1 MRLLYTIA
9 PLLVAAKSRLAS
21 RLDDNAL
28 LRRAKAIDDWFA
40 APTNR
45 TTPVAWTV
53 RRKSDVQLGEKISS
67 KAKTVYRGSM
77 RGAPVIV
84 KGKGRHAARGDY
96 GGDVLWE
103 EMIYLEALRGEPGI
117 VPLHGAWFSDD
128 ARHVSFVVGDCGPPI
143 GKTSR
148 DKPPLTSR
156 AFDERARKRPLELAK
171 AILECFGAWASR
183 AVHESNRRDASRRD
197 AGSMA
202 WRCGRLPLVHAST
215 AASSPRNDLV
225 KNYRVHPTH
234 WLICAQVARIHIGR
248 LQGAAVRDGF

>member
-9 PLLVAAKSRLAS
+9 PLLVAAKSRLAM

-84 KGKGRHAARGDY
+84 KGKGRHAAGNSS
-96 GGDVLWE
+96 VL
-103 EMIYLEALRGEPGI
+103 
-117 VPLHGAWFSDD
+117 
-128 ARHVSFVVGDCGPPI
+128 
-143 GKTSR
+143 
-148 DKPPLTSR
+148 
-156 AFDERARKRPLELAK
+156 
-171 AILECFGAWASR
+171 
-183 AVHESNRRDASRRD
+183 RRL
-197 AGSMA
+197 G
-202 WRCGRLPLVHAST
+202 
-215 AASSPRNDLV
+215 
-225 KNYRVHPTH
+225 
-234 WLICAQVARIHIGR
+234 VARIHIGR

>member
-53 RRKSDVQLGEKISS
+53 RRKSDVQLWEKISS

-84 KGKGRHAARGDY
+84 KGKGRHAAQGDY

-148 DKPPLTSR
+148 DKPPLMSR
-156 AFDERARKRPLELAK
+156 AFDKRARKRPLELAK

-183 AVHESNRRDASRRD
+183 AVHKSNRRDASNHDLRSIDATPARWRGVVVDYRSFTPARPRHRRE
-197 AGSMA
+197 M
-202 WRCGRLPLVHAST
+202 T
-215 AASSPRNDLV
+215 
-225 KNYRVHPTH
+225 
-234 WLICAQVARIHIGR
+234 
-248 LQGAAVRDGF
+248 

>member
-53 RRKSDVQLGEKISS
+53 RRKGDVQLGEKISS

-96 GGDVLWE
+96 GGDGLGGDD
-103 EMIYLEALRGEPGI
+103 LFG
-117 VPLHGAWFSDD
+117 GA
-128 ARHVSFVVGDCGPPI
+128 AR
-143 GKTSR
+143 
-148 DKPPLTSR
+148 
-156 AFDERARKRPLELAK
+156 
-171 AILECFGAWASR
+171 
-183 AVHESNRRDASRRD
+183 RR
-197 AGSMA
+197 
-202 WRCGRLPLVHAST
+202 
-215 AASSPRNDLV
+215 ASSPCTAPGSRTT
-225 KNYRVHPTH
+225 RGT
-234 WLICAQVARIHIGR
+234 
-248 LQGAAVRDGF
+248 

>member
-28 LRRAKAIDDWFA
+28 LRRAEAIDDWFA

-53 RRKSDVQLGEKISS
+53 RRKGDVRLGEKISS

-148 DKPPLTSR
+148 DKPPRMSR
-156 AFDERARKRPLELAK
+156 AFDERARERPLELAK

-183 AVHESNRRDASRRD
+183 AVHKSNRRDALSGAPDTLVDLRAGRADTYWTTSRRSSSRWILT
-197 AGSMA
+197 GRSA
-202 WRCGRLPLVHAST
+202 WST
-215 AASSPRNDLV
+215 ARN
-225 KNYRVHPTH
+225 RS
-234 WLICAQVARIHIGR
+234 RSR
-248 LQGAAVRDGF
+248 R

>member
-1 MRLLYTIA
+1 MRLLYAIA

-45 TTPVAWTV
+45 TPPVAWTV
-53 RRKSDVQLGEKISS
+53 RRKGDVRLGEKISS
-67 KAKTVYRGSM
+67 KAKAVYRGSM

-117 VPLHGAWFSDD
+117 VPLHGAWLS
-128 ARHVSFVVGDCGPPI
+128 
-143 GKTSR
+143 
-148 DKPPLTSR
+148 L
-156 AFDERARKRPLELAK
+156 
-171 AILECFGAWASR
+171 
-183 AVHESNRRDASRRD
+183 
-197 AGSMA
+197 
-202 WRCGRLPLVHAST
+202 
-215 AASSPRNDLV
+215 
-225 KNYRVHPTH
+225 
-234 WLICAQVARIHIGR
+234 IHI
-248 LQGAAVRDGF
+248 

>member
-1 MRLLYTIA
+1 MRLLLCMA
-9 PLLVAAKSRLAS
+9 PAVIMAG
-21 RLDDNAL
+21 RLDDKTL

-53 RRKSDVQLGEKISS
+53 RRKSDVQLGEMIWN
-67 KAKTVYRGSM
+67 KTKKVYRGSM

-84 KGKGRHAARGDY
+84 KGKGRHAAQGDY

-148 DKPPLTSR
+148 DKPPFMSR
-156 AFDERARKRPLELAK
+156 AFDKRARKRPLELAK
-171 AILECFGAWASR
+171 AILACFGAWASR
-183 AVHESNRRDASRRD
+183 GYILDD
-197 AGSMA
+197 F
-202 WRCGRLPLVHAST
+202 
-215 AASSPRNDLV
+215 
-225 KNYRVHPTH
+225 K
-234 WLICAQVARIHIGR
+234 AQQFAMDI
-248 LQGAAVRDGF
+248 

>member
-1 MRLLYTIA
+1 MRLLYAIA

-84 KGKGRHAARGDY
+84 KGKGRHAAQGDY

-148 DKPPLTSR
+148 DKPPLMSR
-156 AFDERARKRPLELAK
+156 AFDKRARKRPLELAK

-183 AVHESNRRDASRRD
+183 AVHKSNRRDAS
-197 AGSMA
+197 A

>member
-1 MRLLYTIA
+1 MRLLSCMA
-9 PLLVAAKSRLAS
+9 PAVIMAG
-21 RLDDNAL
+21 RLDDRTL

-53 RRKSDVQLGEKISS
+53 RRKSDVQLGEMISS
-67 KAKTVYRGSM
+67 RAKKVYRGSM

-84 KGKGRHAARGDY
+84 KGKGRHAAQGDY

-148 DKPPLTSR
+148 DKPPLMSR
-156 AFDERARKRPLELAK
+156 AFDKRARKRPLELAK

-183 AVHESNRRDASRRD
+183 GYILDDFKAQQFAMDSDGTGTICMVDGPKRLTESPLGKAPLRR
-197 AGSMA
+197 
-202 WRCGRLPLVHAST
+202 
-215 AASSPRNDLV
+215 
-225 KNYRVHPTH
+225 
-234 WLICAQVARIHIGR
+234 
-248 LQGAAVRDGF
+248 

>member
-1 MRLLYTIA
+1 MRLLYAIA

-84 KGKGRHAARGDY
+84 KGKGRHAAQGDY

-117 VPLHGAWFSDD
+117 VPLHGAWFSAGCVEINQCVGFTRQFFTKSFLGNDVAVL
-128 ARHVSFVVGDCGPPI
+128 ARSSG
-143 GKTSR
+143 
-148 DKPPLTSR
+148 
-156 AFDERARKRPLELAK
+156 EELA
-171 AILECFGAWASR
+171 SPRHR
-183 AVHESNRRDASRRD
+183 AGVA
-197 AGSMA
+197 SMA
-202 WRCGRLPLVHAST
+202 WRTTR
-215 AASSPRNDLV
+215 
-225 KNYRVHPTH
+225 
-234 WLICAQVARIHIGR
+234 
-248 LQGAAVRDGF
+248 